1 MSIEFEGLS
10 EFQEDLLVM
19 AQKTLPKETNK
30 MMKKAGAKMT
40 TYARRESREAV
51 DNLTGNYY
59 KGFKT
64 GKVFKDS
71 EGKTV
76 VRTINSSN
84 HAHLIEF
91 GHNVVRGGTVVGFST
106 GKLVMNGAAKKYDA
120 SGDFEKVISDE
131 LDRMLRDHGL

>member
-30 MMKKAGAKMT
+30 MMKKAGQKLT
-40 TYARRESREAV
+40 THARREARGAV
-51 DNLTGNYY
+51 DNVTGNYY

-64 GKVFKDS
+64 GKVFKDA

-76 VRTINSSN
+76 VRTINSSP
-84 HAHLIEF
+84 HAHLLEH
-91 GHNVVRGGTVVGFST
+91 GHNIVRGGRIVGFAPGRLIMSA
-106 GKLVMNGAAKKYDA
+106 AAKKYDS
-120 SGDFEKVISDE
+120 SGEFEKVISDE

>member
-1 MSIEFEGLS
+1 MGIEFEGLS

-30 MMKKAGAKMT
+30 MMKKAGKKMT
-40 TYARRESREAV
+40 TYARRESRGAV

-76 VRTINSSN
+76 VRAINSSP
-84 HAHLIEF
+84 HAHLIEY
-91 GHNVVRGGTVVGFST
+91 GHNIVRGGKIVGFAPGRLIVSA
-106 GKLVMNGAAKKYDA
+106 AAKKYDS
-120 SGDFEKVISDE
+120 SGEFEKVISDE
-131 LDRMLRDHGL
+131 LDRMLKDHGL